1 MHAATIFDPHFHALH
16 PPVGRPGAPPRH
28 ERFSCRPIV
37 VVTPLSEGEWDLVRA
52 FVRRMTKEDLH
63 LRFGHPID
71 FADEATMR
79 RFFDILAGTGE
90 IAWVLDETSAIA
102 GISHRIMV
110 SPDEAEIA
118 LIVRSDRKRRG
129 IGECLLRAMLARSAR
144 QGLATLSAVVLRENR
159 AVLRLAAKIGY
170 VQRAANA
177 WSIELVF
184 TLR

>member
-1 MHAATIFDPHFHALH
+1 MNAATIFDSRIRALH
-16 PPVGRPGAPPRH
+16 PPVGLPAIRPLC
-28 ERFSCRPIV
+28 ERFSCSPIV
-37 VVTPLSEGEWDLVRA
+37 VVRPLSEGEWDLVRA
-52 FVRRMTKEDLH
+52 FIRRMTKEDLH

-71 FADEATMR
+71 FNDEATMR
-79 RFFDILAGTGE
+79 RFFDIRPGTGE

-110 SPDEAEIA
+110 SPGEAEIG

-144 QGLATLSAVVLRENR
+144 QGLDTLSAVVLRENR

-177 WSIELVF
+177 FTVELIF
-184 TLR
+184 ALR